1 MNTTST
7 TLGPFV
13 AWLVTRERDEQ
24 TRRRHRMVVE
34 NYLMWCYAERAPR
47 HERRARYLAKNP
59 RGIPGD
65 HAVQAHDRFDEFRR
79 IQALTEVA
87 DR

>member
-1 MNTTST
+1 MNITGT

-34 NYLMWCYAERAPR
+34 HYLVWCRTERVPR
-47 HERRARYLAKNP
+47 HERRARYLAVP
-59 RGIPGD
+59 PGGITGD
-65 HAVQAHDRFDEFRR
+65 HAAEALERFDEFRR